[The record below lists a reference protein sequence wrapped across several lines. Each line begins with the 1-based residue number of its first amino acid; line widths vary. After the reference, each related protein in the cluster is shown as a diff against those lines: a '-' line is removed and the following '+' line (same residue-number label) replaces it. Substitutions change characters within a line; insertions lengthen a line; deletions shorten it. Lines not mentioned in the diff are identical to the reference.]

1 MPRAKTGEIELNY
14 EIDGSGEQTLVFIN
28 GITMDTNGW
37 GYQAPFFSQFFK
49 VVRYDC
55 RGQGLS
61 DKPANPYSQE
71 MHADDLKNLLDVLGV
86 DKVHLIGLSNGG
98 MIAQHFALKY
108 PDKLISLILVDT
120 CCYVDKL
127 LQLMIDTWIKATEI
141 GGNEFRYDMSLPVIF
156 SETFI
161 RNNEE
166 NLSHMKENNL
176 IANSPEAIINLVKA
190 TADHDLSHRIQEIK
204 CPTLIIAGSEDILIP
219 PKHSSILHEK
229 IEGSEYI
236 TIENCGHVP
245 SIEKPAEFNEIVLN
259 FLTKVNS
266 A

>member
-1 MPRAKTGEIELNY
+1 MPRKKAGEIEINY
-14 EIDGSGEQTLVFIN
+14 EIEGSGDVLVFIN

-37 GYQAPFFSQFFK
+37 GYQAPFFSQFYK
-49 VVRYDC
+49 VIRYDC

-61 DKPANPYSQE
+61 DKPKEPYTQS
-71 MHADDLKNLLDVLGV
+71 MHADDLINLLDVLDV
-86 DKVHLIGLSNGG
+86 SKIHLIGLSNGG
-98 MIAQHFALKY
+98 MIAQHFAINY
-108 PDKLISLILVDT
+108 PDRLHSLVLVDT

-190 TADHDLSHRIQEIK
+190 TADHDLSDKIDVIK

-219 PKHSSILHEK
+219 PKHSRLLHNK
-229 IEGSEYI
+229 IERSEYYI
-236 TIENCGHVP
+236 IENCGHVP
-245 SIEKPAEFNEIVLN
+245 SIEKPEEFNEIVLN
-259 FLTKVNS
+259 FLMKVSN